1 MVSRNTISG
10 LERFALRLSSALRR
24 GQAFFLRC
32 APMVFGFI
40 LECRSDSFQN
50 ERSASSES
58 PAGPLQAKTE
68 NPSIEKPKTFLAVR
82 ESRART
88 VQHDRSPKAVCSAC
102 QCFERVPLGIG

>member
-1 MVSRNTISG
+1 
-10 LERFALRLSSALRR
+10 
-24 GQAFFLRC
+24 
-32 APMVFGFI
+32 MVFGFI

>member
-88 VQHDRSPKAVCSAC
+88 VQHDRSP
-102 QCFERVPLGIG
+102 